1 MQTEPIE
8 MTPAQVMQAGQGC
21 LICDIRTDGER
32 TYGAIPGALAMDAEA
47 LLAAQQQ
54 AGQTAAQDD
63 AKETLRSV
71 GARWDSLTAQ
81 ERQSLVRA
89 CVEKIVLRNDK
100 IEIFYTIDSAE
111 RSASQAG

>member
-1 MQTEPIE
+1 MKKPLALIIMDGFGLRKETE
-8 MTPAQVMQAGQGC
+8 GN
-21 LICDIRTDGER
+21 
-32 TYGAIPGALAMDAEA
+32 AIAAAKHSRDRAAEA

-63 AKETLRSV
+63 AKEALRSV

-100 IEIFYTIDSAE
+100 IEIFYTIDSVE
-111 RSASQAG
+111 SSASQAG

>member
-1 MQTEPIE
+1 MYELYAEDEDDT
-8 MTPAQVMQAGQGC
+8 
-21 LICDIRTDGER
+21 LRD
-32 TYGAIPGALAMDAEA
+32 AIAAAKHSRDRAAEA

-54 AGQTAAQDD
+54 AGQTVAQDD
-63 AKETLRSV
+63 AKEALRSV

-111 RSASQAG
+111 SSVSQAG

>member
-1 MQTEPIE
+1 MAARGVDALTDRELLSLLTEDE
-8 MTPAQVMQAGQGC
+8 QS
-21 LICDIRTDGER
+21 
-32 TYGAIPGALAMDAEA
+32 AEA

-54 AGQTAAQDD
+54 AGQTAAQGD
-63 AKETLRSV
+63 AKEALRSV

>member
-1 MQTEPIE
+1 MAARGVDALTDRELLSLLTEDE
-8 MTPAQVMQAGQGC
+8 QS
-21 LICDIRTDGER
+21 
-32 TYGAIPGALAMDAEA
+32 AEA

-54 AGQTAAQDD
+54 AGQTAAQDG
-63 AKETLRSV
+63 AKEALRSV

-111 RSASQAG
+111 SSASQAG